1 MRQEV
6 APMASPEAA
15 PLRIIVFSTLPA
27 DGVVAVLNL
36 FKQLGHQ
43 VPLIVTTPGPKTRPQ
58 YTYRD
63 IVTALPAGQD
73 VLVTSH
79 MNLLAPMLAPL
90 RPDLI
95 FTASFPWRL
104 PADVLA
110 LPRLGAVNAHPAL
123 LPRHR
128 GPNPL
133 FWTVLSGDT
142 QAGLTFHRM
151 APAFDTGP
159 ILAQSVIEI
168 TPEDDVDTLMGS
180 IVAAGAALFPRMLEA
195 VARGEPGL
203 PQPEENASYAR
214 LHRGGPLARLDTPGH
229 ASPQSGAR
237 VGPVRGVGDAR
248 RPAYRC
254 TPRPRGGRA
263 RRAGVAWECA
273 FALAAGRRR
282 ADRLRRARPHGLR
295 AVLRVKLGL
304 AHSRRRIGY
313 GSRRVTQRF

>member
-1 MRQEV
+1 
-6 APMASPEAA
+6 MASPEAA

-151 APAFDTGP
+151 APDFDTGP
-159 ILAQSVIEI
+159 ILAQTAFEI
-168 TPEDDVDTLMGS
+168 TSEDDVDTLMGR

-195 VARGEPGL
+195 VARGDPGR
-203 PQPEENASYAR
+203 PQSEENASYAR
-214 LHRGGPLARLDTPGH
+214 VCTEEDRWLEWIRPATYLHNQVRAWGR
-229 ASPQSGAR
+229 SGAWATLDGQR
-237 VGPVRGVGDAR
+237 IVV
-248 RPAYRC
+248 
-254 TPRPRGGRA
+254 
-263 RRAGVAWECA
+263 
-273 FALAAGRRR
+273 
-282 ADRLRRARPHGLR
+282 RRARVEDAPDREGPPGSVISR
-295 AVLRVKLGL
+295 SPGSVAVQTGSGALVLTDFEPFQPPLSSRDTTAL
-304 AHSRRRIGY
+304 A
-313 GSRRVTQRF
+313 F

>member
-1 MRQEV
+1 ME
-6 APMASPEAA
+6 SSEAA
-15 PLRIIVFSTLPA
+15 PLRIIFFTTLPA

-36 FKQLGHQ
+36 VKQFGHQ

-58 YTYRD
+58 YTYRE
-63 IVTALPAGQD
+63 IVAALPAGQD

-79 MNLLAPMLAPL
+79 MNRLASLLAPL

-133 FWTVLSGDT
+133 FWTVLNGDT

-151 APAFDTGP
+151 APDFDTGP
-159 ILAQSVIEI
+159 ILAQSTIEI
-168 TPEDDVDTLMGS
+168 TPEDDVDTLMGR

-195 VARGEPGL
+195 VARGDPGL

-214 LHRGGPLARLDTPGH
+214 VCTEEDRWLDWTRPATHLHNQVRAWGR
-229 ASPQSGAR
+229 SGAWATLDGQR
-237 VGPVRGVGDAR
+237 IVV
-248 RPAYRC
+248 
-254 TPRPRGGRA
+254 
-263 RRAGVAWECA
+263 
-273 FALAAGRRR
+273 
-282 ADRLRRARPHGLR
+282 RRARVEDAPTEQGSPGSVISR
-295 AVLRVKLGL
+295 SPRDVAVRT
-304 AHSRRRIGY
+304 
-313 GSRRVTQRF
+313 GSGALVLTDYEPFSE

>member
-1 MRQEV
+1 MESSEV
-6 APMASPEAA
+6 A
-15 PLRIIVFSTLPA
+15 PLRIIFFTTLPA

-36 FKQLGHQ
+36 FRQLGHQ

-58 YTYRD
+58 YTYRE
-63 IVTALPAGQD
+63 IVAALPAGQD

-79 MNLLAPMLAPL
+79 MNQLASMLAPL

-133 FWTVLSGDT
+133 FWTVLNGDT

-151 APAFDTGP
+151 APDFDTGP
-159 ILAQSVIEI
+159 ILAQSTIEI
-168 TPEDDVDTLMGS
+168 TPEDDVDTLMGR

-195 VARGEPGL
+195 VARGDPGL

-214 LHRGGPLARLDTPGH
+214 VSTEEDRWLDWTRPATHLHNQVRAWGR
-229 ASPQSGAR
+229 SGAWATLDGQR
-237 VGPVRGVGDAR
+237 IVV
-248 RPAYRC
+248 
-254 TPRPRGGRA
+254 
-263 RRAGVAWECA
+263 
-273 FALAAGRRR
+273 
-282 ADRLRRARPHGLR
+282 RRARVEDAPTEQGSPGSVISR
-295 AVLRVKLGL
+295 SPRDVAVRT
-304 AHSRRRIGY
+304 
-313 GSRRVTQRF
+313 GSGALVLTDYEPFSE